1 MGMRGFLSLLVL
13 PALLAS
19 PGGPMPAAAGDGE
32 LPVRQLAPGLFLY
45 QGLHEEATAANDGAI
60 ANAGFIVGK
69 RCVAVVDTGGSLA
82 NGQRL
87 KLAIRNKTSLPVCY
101 VINTHVHPDHVFGN
115 AAFVPDAP
123 AYIGHAHLAAAML
136 ARAGAYRRLLQRQL
150 GEAAAIESTMIP
162 PGTVLT
168 SGLEMELDLGDRV
181 LQVRA
186 WPTAHT
192 DSDVT
197 VFDRQSGTLWLGDLL
212 FEGRVPALDGSLKG
226 WLAAMETLRGLP
238 VRHAIPGH
246 GAPASDWPG
255 AMRGQERYLQALL
268 HDVRQAIRDR
278 KTLAETVDGTAVEER
293 PRWLLF
299 DDYHARNVTAAY
311 TELEWEN

>member
-1 MGMRGFLSLLVL
+1 MGMRGLLPLLVL

-19 PGGPMPAAAGDGE
+19 PCGPLPAAAGDGA

-45 QGLHEEATAANDGAI
+45 QGPHEEATAANDGAI
-60 ANAGFIVGK
+60 ANAGFIVGR

-82 NGQRL
+82 AGRRL
-87 KLAIRNKTSLPVCY
+87 RLAIRQKTSLPVCY
-101 VINTHVHPDHVFGN
+101 VINTHVHPDHVYGN
-115 AAFVPDAP
+115 AAFAPDAP
-123 AYIGHAHLAAAML
+123 AYIGHAHLAAAMQ

-150 GEAAAIESTMIP
+150 GEAAASESALIP
-162 PGTVLT
+162 PGTALD
-168 SGLEMELDLGDRV
+168 SALEVDLGDRV
-181 LQVRA
+181 LQLRA

-197 VFDRQSGTLWLGDLL
+197 VFDRRSGTLWLGDLL

-238 VRHAIPGH
+238 VRLAIPGH
-246 GAPASDWPG
+246 GAPGSDWPG
-255 AMRGQERYLQALL
+255 ALRSQERYLQALL
-268 HDVRQAIRDR
+268 HDVRQAVRDR
-278 KTLAETVDGTAVEER
+278 KTLAQTVDGAATEER

>member
-1 MGMRGFLSLLVL
+1 MGMRGLLPLLVL

-19 PGGPMPAAAGDGE
+19 PGGPLPAAAGE
-32 LPVRQLAPGLFLY
+32 RALPVRQLATGLFLY

-82 NGQRL
+82 NGRRL
-87 KLAIRNKTSLPVCY
+87 RLAIREKTSLPVCY
-101 VINTHVHPDHVFGN
+101 VINTHVHPDHIFGN
-115 AAFVPDAP
+115 AAFAPDAP

-150 GEAAAIESTMIP
+150 GEAAATESTMMP
-162 PGTVLT
+162 PGTALA
-168 SGLEMELDLGDRV
+168 SALEVDLGDRV
-181 LQVRA
+181 LQLRA

-212 FEGRVPALDGSLKG
+212 FVDHIPVLDGSLRG
-226 WLAAMETLRGLP
+226 FLAAIETLRVQP
-238 VRHAIPGH
+238 AARVIAGH
-246 GAPASDWPG
+246 GRAGAWPQ
-255 AMRGQERYLQALL
+255 AIDAEERYLRSLQADVRAAIRQGRSLSQAL
-268 HDVRQAIRDR
+268 AA
-278 KTLAETVDGTAVEER
+278 TAGPVDPGWRLVDAFHR
-293 PRWLLF
+293 
-299 DDYHARNVTAAY
+299 RNVTAAY
-311 TELEWEN
+311 AELEWSE